1 MVSMLQV
8 CVKCEGWGER
18 GGYIVEQ
25 ARSGEGGGAPRDC
38 GGRDVAPDPFYL
50 RIHSTDDTF
59 LVTDAFRLPTWGTGL
74 AG

>member
-1 MVSMLQV
+1 MR
-8 CVKCEGWGER
+8 EGGTSWSKLGLVR
-18 GGYIVEQ
+18 
-25 ARSGEGGGAPRDC
+25 GGGAPRDC